1 MMHIGTDAVAA
12 TAGYATLADAIARA
26 FRSGVTAPV
35 RGHYTVPVPGAPD
48 ATLLTMPAWTEG
60 RYLGVKIA
68 TVFPGNSRTGRRAV
82 SGQYLLL
89 NACDGEPLALIEG
102 GELTA
107 RRTAAA
113 SALAASFLVRDDA
126 TIMTMVGTGRLS
138 AHLVRAHRALQPT
151 LREVVVWG
159 RNAERAAAVAARL
172 QSECSDLEV
181 SATDDLETSVR
192 RSDLVSA
199 ATLSTD
205 PVIRGAWLRPGVHI
219 DLVGG
224 FTPQMREADD
234 EAIRR
239 ARVFCDTLE
248 GAPHE
253 AGDLCQPIASGLLD
267 PGSLTSLTQLC
278 RQERPGRQAPGD
290 ITLFKSVGC
299 AAEDLAAAVV
309 VYEAQKKV
317 LNASTTS

>member
-1 MMHIGTDAVAA
+1 MHIGTEAVAA
-12 TAGYATLADAIARA
+12 TAGYATLVDAIAEA
-26 FRSGVTAPV
+26 FRGGVTAPV
-35 RGHYTVPVPGAPD
+35 RGHYSVPVPGAPD

-60 RYLGVKIA
+60 GYLGVKIA
-68 TVFPGNSRTGRRAV
+68 TVFPGNSQAGRRAV

-89 NACDGEPLALIEG
+89 DASDGQPLALIEG

-113 SALAASFLVRDDA
+113 SALAASFLARTDA
-126 TIMTMVGTGRLS
+126 TTLTMIGAGRLS
-138 AHLVRAHRALQPT
+138 AHLVRAHLALRPS
-151 LREVVVWG
+151 LREVALWG
-159 RNAERAAAVAARL
+159 RNADKAATVAARL
-172 QSECSDLEV
+172 RSELPGLHV
-181 SATDDLETSVR
+181 SATDDLEASVR

-205 PVIRGAWLRPGVHI
+205 PIVRGAWLRPGVHV

-224 FTPQMREADD
+224 FTPRMREADD

-248 GAPHE
+248 GAPQE

-278 RQERPGRQAPGD
+278 RQERPGRLEAGD

-309 VYEAQKKV
+309 IYEAQKKV

>member
-12 TAGYATLADAIARA
+12 AAGYEALADAIAAA
-26 FRSGVTAPV
+26 FREGVTAPV

-60 RYLGVKIA
+60 GYLGVKIA
-68 TVFPGNSRTGRRAV
+68 TVFPGNGRTGRRAV

-89 NACDGEPLALIEG
+89 NAMDGEPLALIDG

-113 SALAASFLVRDDA
+113 SALAASFLVRGDA
-126 TIMTMVGTGRLS
+126 SVMTMIGTGRLS
-138 AHLVRAHRALQPT
+138 AHLIKAHLALRPS
-151 LREVVVWG
+151 LREVLVWG
-159 RNAERAAAVAARL
+159 RNAENATTLAAQL
-172 QSECSDLEV
+172 GSERPDLNISRTEDLE
-181 SATDDLETSVR
+181 ASVR

-205 PVIRGAWLRPGVHI
+205 PVIRGAWLRPGVHV

-224 FTPQMREADD
+224 FTPGMREADD

-239 ARVFCDTLE
+239 AQVFCDTLE

-253 AGDLCQPIASGLLD
+253 AGDLCQPIATGLLD
-267 PGSLTSLTQLC
+267 PGALTSLTHLC
-278 RQERPGRQAPGD
+278 RRERPGRQAAED

-299 AAEDLAAAVV
+299 AAEDLAAAIK